1 MIRNC
6 SLAYT
11 ALIARDLKVV
21 NRVNFWFDFLGNFQ
35 ELMGQTVLL

>member
-11 ALIARDLKVV
+11 ALIARDIWVVKEEECFKVYAERK
-21 NRVNFWFDFLGNFQ
+21 NLG
-35 ELMGQTVLL
+35 VLADR